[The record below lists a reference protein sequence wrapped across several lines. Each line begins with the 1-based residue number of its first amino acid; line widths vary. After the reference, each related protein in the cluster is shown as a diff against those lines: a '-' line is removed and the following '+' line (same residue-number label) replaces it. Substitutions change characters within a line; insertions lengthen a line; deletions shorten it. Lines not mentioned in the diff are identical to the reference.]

1 MTNTSSGSLLNK
13 VLRNLLITALSF
25 IFVLFGG
32 LGLMKVVS
40 ITLQIPELRMAN
52 EFSALVMLKVVA
64 YLVLFLVGVF
74 AAIKAE
80 QYRKQ

>member
-1 MTNTSSGSLLNK
+1 MKNNSAVTLLAK
-13 VLRNLLITALSF
+13 VLRNLLISALSF

-52 EFSALVMLKVVA
+52 EFSALVMLKVIA
-64 YLVLFLVGVF
+64 YLVLCLVGVY

>member
-64 YLVLFLVGVF
+64 YLVLFLVGVS